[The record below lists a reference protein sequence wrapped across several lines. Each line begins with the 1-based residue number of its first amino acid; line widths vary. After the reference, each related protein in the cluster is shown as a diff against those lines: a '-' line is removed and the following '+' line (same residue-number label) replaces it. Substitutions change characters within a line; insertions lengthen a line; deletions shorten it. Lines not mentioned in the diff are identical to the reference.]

1 MNIFNIEVESGPTIE
16 VWREHNDEV
25 SLKLPGGPSL
35 GPVPMSSLLRA
46 ALALTTFADED
57 QSVDNFEFLTA
68 GSDRGAVV
76 EWALSAMN
84 EIRPGVAD
92 EFLVDGD
99 LWQSDETGRCRPHD
113 NLWQWS
119 LADEHWDIGTEGLSP
134 GNAQYGWYCLI
145 CVGKTYSVYH
155 MSGCETS
162 DEGDLAAVDD
172 ESAIAEFRERWG
184 EAADG
189 VTSD

>member
-1 MNIFNIEVESGPTIE
+1 MNIFNIMVESGPIIE
-16 VWREHNDEV
+16 VWREHNGEV

-35 GPVPMSSLLRA
+35 GPVPMSGLLRA
-46 ALALTTFADED
+46 AQALTMFADEE
-57 QSVDNFEFLTA
+57 QSVNDFEFLTA
-68 GSDRGAVV
+68 GFDHGAVQ
-76 EWALSAMN
+76 EWALSAMH
-84 EIRPGVAD
+84 EIYPGSCD
-92 EFLVDGD
+92 FMVDGV
-99 LWQSDETGRCRPHD
+99 LWQSDATGRCRPD
-113 NLWQWS
+113 DLQQWS
-119 LADEHWDIGTEGLSP
+119 LAVEHWDIGTEGLSP

-145 CVGKTYSVYH
+145 RVGKTYSVYH

-172 ESAIAEFRERWG
+172 ESAIAEFRKRWG